1 MPTPLKKEKLVLLST
16 MTTKPGDTIV
26 SSALPPAGVSFV
38 HKDGA
43 PALPGKFKGLEWP
56 SGYNIGFAEDPGG
69 RYQYITRPGDRWI
82 HEPQAPHYAGLNS
95 YLLFKTYLGPPGSS
109 SEKKKTCCSACVQG
123 KPCCDSSE
131 DEAPQP
137 KRTQKKTPH
146 AVPAKK
152 PKQTVAEAAAAV
164 PPEVEAAVQA
174 LLAQLS

>member
-1 MPTPLKKEKLVLLST
+1 

-43 PALPGKFKGLEWP
+43 PALPGKFKQVEWP
-56 SGYNIGFAEDPGG
+56 SGYNIGFAEDSGG

-82 HEPQAPHYAGLNS
+82 HPPQAPHFAGQNS

-123 KPCCDSSE
+123 KPCCDSSD
-131 DEAPQP
+131 DEKQPQQP
-137 KRTQKKTPH
+137 KRTQKKPT
-146 AVPAKK
+146 
-152 PKQTVAEAAAAV
+152 AEASTAPKKQKQEQQHDA
-164 PPEVEAAVQA
+164 EVEAAVQA